1 MPSCSEYIH
10 DIIGVKKLPA
20 KTIVLDPGY
29 DPVTAAGHIMQSG
42 HFISSYKLSMA
53 CWQIASEE
61 ATRQKIAAAHK
72 YNVQVC
78 TGGGPFEVA
87 ASFNR
92 VAEYLDLCSSLG
104 INRIEAGE
112 GFIHTNLKP
121 KEIVNLATER
131 GLEVQYEMG
140 EKHAGPFTDKIVDE
154 LIQLGQEWLDA
165 GTKQLVIEGRESA
178 VDVGLFDVKG
188 ALNFDAAE
196 KLVNALGMDK
206 IIFEAPNKASQFAF
220 LNHFGPEVELCNVR
234 LEELLRVEIYRRGL
248 HSDAYRHDNLR
259 PAGPKD

>member
-1 MPSCSEYIH
+1 MNSCSKYIYES
-10 DIIGVKKLPA
+10 IGVKKLPA

-42 HFISSYKLSMA
+42 HFISCYKLSMA
-53 CWQIASEE
+53 CWQIANEE
-61 ATRQKIAAAHK
+61 ATRQKISAAKKH
-72 YNVQVC
+72 NVKVC

-87 ASFNR
+87 ASFGK
-92 VAEYLDLCSSLG
+92 VAEYLDLCQDLG

-112 GFIHTNLKP
+112 GFITTHLNA
-121 KEIVNLATER
+121 KEVVKMATDR

-140 EKHAGPFTDKIVDE
+140 EKHAGPFTDRIVHE

-165 GTKQLVIEGRESA
+165 GASQLVIEGRESA
-178 VDVGLFDVKG
+178 MDVGLFDAKG
-188 ALNFDAAE
+188 KLNFDAAD
-196 KLVNALGMDK
+196 KLVHALGMDK

-220 LNHFGPEVELCNVR
+220 LNHYGPEVELCNVR

-248 HSDAYRHDNLR
+248 HSDAYRQDNLR
-259 PAGPKD
+259 PAGPSA

>member
-1 MPSCSEYIH
+1 MSSCSKYIH

-29 DPVTAAGHIMQSG
+29 DPVTAASHIMQSG

-53 CWQIASEE
+53 CWQIANEE

-87 ASFNR
+87 ASFSR
-92 VAEYLDLCSSLG
+92 VAEYLDLCSSLE
-104 INRIEAGE
+104 IDRIEAGE
-112 GFIHTNLKP
+112 GFIHTNLNP
-121 KEIVNLATER
+121 KEIIKLATER
-131 GLEVQYEMG
+131 NLEVQYEMG
-140 EKHAGPFTDKIVDE
+140 EKHAGPFTPRIVDE
-154 LIQLGQEWLDA
+154 LIETGNEWLDA
-165 GTKQLVIEGRESA
+165 GAKQLVIEGRENA
-178 VDVGLFDVKG
+178 INVGLFDAHG
-188 ALNFDAAE
+188 SLDFDAAE

-220 LNHFGPEVELCNVR
+220 LKHFGPEVELCNVR

-248 HSDAYRHDNLR
+248 HSDAYMHENLR
-259 PAGPKD
+259 PAGPSS